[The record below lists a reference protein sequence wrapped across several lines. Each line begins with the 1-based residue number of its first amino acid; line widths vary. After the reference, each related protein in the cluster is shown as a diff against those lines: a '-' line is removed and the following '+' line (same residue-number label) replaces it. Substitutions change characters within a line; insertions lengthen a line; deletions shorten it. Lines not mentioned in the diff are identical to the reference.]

1 MTRRKPF
8 SEKALRAA
16 IEEVAEKGVA
26 VTIKTAKVVCTITPP
41 ERTAPVN
48 PADLIDP

>member
-1 MTRRKPF
+1 MTQRKPL

-26 VTIKTAKVVCTITPP
+26 VTIKTASVVCTIAPP
-41 ERTAPVN
+41 ERPAPVN